1 MNVLRAAIGILGLAL
16 LGLAIWAAFA
26 MQDLHGAFLDQ
37 FSVIATLPWG
47 IATAVTLIA
56 SYGLFATVVF
66 LTERSWLIASLWCA
80 PGLVGAALFAVVVG
94 MADSSRL
101 VDVLVWLTPGFLLG
115 NVWAAVWLVIRL
127 PHLAK
132 QLSKPDWPTS

>member
-1 MNVLRAAIGILGLAL
+1 MNVVRAAIGILGLTL
-16 LGLAIWAAFA
+16 LGLAIWAGFA
-26 MQDLHGAFLDQ
+26 MQDLHGVFLDQ
-37 FSVIATLPWG
+37 FSVLATLPWG

-56 SYGLFATVVF
+56 GYGFFVTIVF

-80 PGLVGAALFAVVVG
+80 PGPVGAALFAVAVG
-94 MADSSRL
+94 MADASRL
-101 VDVLVWLTPGFLLG
+101 MDVLVWLTPGFLLG
-115 NVWAAVWLVIRL
+115 SVWSAVWLVIRL